1 MKRLLIIFMLV
12 ACDKKES
19 AVTISPPVITTA
31 SASSAPGGG
40 GALIEGAV
48 RGKPTERVKF
58 DAAEIMV
65 PPGKSNLHVQWAVPD
80 GTAINDDAPFTVR
93 WGSSDGLVAPPTDI
107 KGHGK
112 DVRGG
117 FDVPIELMTGAS
129 GGQLAGDVD
138 LVVCDT
144 ETHAVCV
151 PIKRRLE
158 LTFAPSKGNAKGNV
172 TLPLPRAKPQG

>member
-1 MKRLLIIFMLV
+1 MKRLFILMFVLS

-19 AVTISPPVITTA
+19 AVTFSAPVITTA
-31 SASSAPGGG
+31 SVSASS
-40 GALIEGAV
+40 LVEGAIPKKV
-48 RGKPTERVKF
+48 ERVKF
-58 DAAEIMV
+58 DSAEIAV

-93 WGSSDGLVAPPTDI
+93 WGSSDGLVAPPSDI

-117 FDVPIELMTGAS
+117 FDVPIELMAGAS

-138 LVVCDT
+138 LVVCDV
-144 ETHAVCV
+144 ETHSICV
-151 PIKRRLE
+151 PLKRRLE
-158 LTFAPSKGNAKGNV
+158 LTFASGKGNAKGSV
-172 TLPLPRAKPQG
+172 TLPLPRAKPQ

>member
-1 MKRLLIIFMLV
+1 LKRLFILLTLL

-19 AVTISPPVITTA
+19 AVTFSPPVITT
-31 SASSAPGGG
+31 SVSSSGGPGGG
-40 GALIEGAV
+40 GAVI
-48 RGKPTERVKF
+48 GKAGERVKF
-58 DAAEIMV
+58 DAAEIAV
-65 PPGKSNLHVQWAVPD
+65 PPGKSSLHVQWSVPD

-117 FDVPIELMTGAS
+117 FDVPIELMAGAA

-138 LVVCDT
+138 LVVCDV
-144 ETHAVCV
+144 ESHSICV

-158 LTFAPSKGNAKGNV
+158 LTFASGKGNAKGTV
-172 TLPLPRAKPQG
+172 TLPLPQAKPTKG